1 MNKHLLFL
9 LFISILLPFSTFSQ
23 KFEGSQF
30 CPIGYNLMAGK
41 DFKLRMAPVYPKL
54 PGNMQNADKME
65 YVLTYSLYEVLTR
78 QLMENL
84 KVYIPPPTIFEDK
97 VKYDQYG
104 FPEVTVQKAI
114 KLSDAK
120 YYFKCQVRVE
130 EAFPTATPQG
140 MVTPGISIL
149 FTLYSKQG
157 YVPIKNVTVNKVMP
171 QAVKADLSLL
181 AGLTSQEIVAEGP
194 TLEELMI
201 ECVKELGLHLEK

>member
-1 MNKHLLFL
+1 MNRYLFL
-9 LFISILLPFSTFSQ
+9 FLSMVVLLPLNIYCQ

-41 DFKLRMAPVYPKL
+41 SFKSRIAPIYSKL
-54 PGNMQNADKME
+54 PGNMQNTDKME
-65 YVLTYSLYEVLTR
+65 YILTYSLYEILSR
-78 QLMENL
+78 QLMEIL

-97 VKYDQYG
+97 VKYNQYG

-120 YYFKCQVRVE
+120 YFFKCQIRVE

-140 MVTPGISIL
+140 MVTPGINIM

-157 YVPIKNVTVNKVMP
+157 YVPIKNVNVNKVMP

-181 AGLTSQEIVAEGP
+181 AGLTSQVIKAEGP
-194 TLEELMI
+194 TLEELMM
-201 ECVKELGLHLEK
+201 ECVRDLSLQLEK